1 MATTGY
7 IYIALNASMP
17 GMLQIGKTSKP
28 PEQRTAELS
37 APTGVPCDFVVAFD
51 VLVTDIDEAEKR
63 AHASLAAYRVN
74 ENREFFR
81 VGVKT
86 VISVLTALERE
97 FQVQHP
103 KQTPVC
109 SGSIE
114 DLIFGIRPSGSPSV
128 AVGVNNSAPN
138 QPLKDA
144 RRYGTSELHR
154 AFVDADA
161 AVESGDVEAM
171 ITASKRLGGSGETV
185 RKLLLEAAKRGRADV
200 CGDLARLWP
209 ENGVNLLQ
217 RLSLFWIAASAGNAA
232 AQKELSSYWH
242 LLPADSKEQM
252 RQFARK
258 LNPTFE
264 CKDL

>member
-17 GMLQIGKTSKP
+17 GILKVGKTSRP

-51 VLVTDIDEAEKR
+51 IQVTDIDEAEKR
-63 AHASLAAYRVN
+63 VHATFASYRVN
-74 ENREFFR
+74 KNREFFR
-81 VGVKT
+81 VGVKP

-97 FQVQHP
+97 FPVQLP

-114 DLIFGIRPSGSPSV
+114 ELIFGIRSSGFPSAV
-128 AVGVNNSAPN
+128 AGMDNGASS
-138 QPLKDA
+138 QHLKEA

-161 AVESGDVEAM
+161 ALESGDVEAM
-171 ITASKRLGGSGETV
+171 IAASKRLGGSGETV
-185 RKLLLEAAKRGRADV
+185 SKLLLEAAKRGRADV

-217 RLSLFWIAASAGNAA
+217 KLSLFWIAASAGDESAG
-232 AQKELSSYWH
+232 KELSSYWH
-242 LLPADSKEQM
+242 LLPPASKEQM
-252 RQFARK
+252 RHFARK
-258 LNPTFE
+258 LNPQFE